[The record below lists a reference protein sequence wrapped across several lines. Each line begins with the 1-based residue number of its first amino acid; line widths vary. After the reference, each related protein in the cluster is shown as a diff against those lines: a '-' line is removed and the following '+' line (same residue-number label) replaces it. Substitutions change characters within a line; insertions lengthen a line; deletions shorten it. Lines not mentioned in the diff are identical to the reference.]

1 LVTGHIIKKSQVQKT
16 IMNKKDIQLEIYPS
30 DEYTPIDS
38 HDPLKFYFVPGFK
51 NLYRERLK
59 RCLAEC
65 TGGEKIL
72 EVGFGSGLIFP
83 NLVKMYRQIYGI
95 EKNDPYI
102 ISKIEK
108 NFQKRNIHTYLT
120 SGDLLNMPYQDNE
133 FDTVLIISVLEHL
146 QPQEQTR
153 AFSELYR
160 IIRPGGQLVYGV
172 PIDRPL
178 MTFLYRL
185 LGYRIKNF
193 HFSDQEVI
201 RRNAQNKFWHVGY
214 ENLNAFG
221 LNFFSVYQVAHCQK
235 KNTNRRKKD
244 MKLSVNAIR

>member
-1 LVTGHIIKKSQVQKT
+1 MKKSKT
-16 IMNKKDIQLEIYPS
+16 QLQIFPS
-30 DEYTPIDS
+30 DEYSPIDS
-38 HDPLKFYFVPGFK
+38 YDPLKFYFVPGFK

-72 EVGFGSGLIFP
+72 EVGFGSGLVFP
-83 NLVKMYRQIYGI
+83 NTVKMYDQVFGI
-95 EKNDPYI
+95 EKNNPSS

-108 NFQKRNIHTYLT
+108 NFQKRDIPTYLT
-120 SGDLLNMPYQDNE
+120 SGDLLEMPYGDNE

-153 AFSELYR
+153 AFSELHR
-160 IIRPGGQLVYGV
+160 IIRPSGQLVYGV
-172 PIDRPL
+172 PIDRPM

-193 HFSDQEVI
+193 HFSDQDII
-201 RRNAQNKFWHVGY
+201 RQTAQKIFKNVDY

-221 LNFFSVYQVAHCQK
+221 MKFFSVYQVAHCQK
-235 KNTNRRKKD
+235 
-244 MKLSVNAIR
+244 

>member
-1 LVTGHIIKKSQVQKT
+1 MIRKK
-16 IMNKKDIQLEIYPS
+16 IQLQIYPPE
-30 DEYTPIDS
+30 EYTPIDS
-38 HDPLKFYFVPGFK
+38 HDPLKFYFVPGFR
-51 NLYRERLK
+51 NLYRERLI

-65 TGGEKIL
+65 KGGDKIL
-72 EVGFGSGLIFP
+72 EVGFGSGLTFP
-83 NLVKMYRQIYGI
+83 NLNELYQQIFGI
-95 EKNDPYI
+95 EKNDPST
-102 ISKIEK
+102 ISKIE
-108 NFQKRNIHTYLT
+108 NYFQRHNINVKLS

-146 QPQEQTR
+146 QPEEQGR
-153 AFSELYR
+153 AFSELHR

-193 HFSDQEVI
+193 HFSDQDVI
-201 RRNAQNKFWHVGY
+201 GRSANKEFDKIDF

-221 LNFFSVYQVAHCQK
+221 WKFFSVYQVAHCQK
-235 KNTNRRKKD
+235 
-244 MKLSVNAIR
+244 